1 MALYYNHNTIM
12 NNTYITAPTQKVSV
26 NGTTFTYRVT
36 GNTEGIPLILLNHL
50 TGTLDNWDPRVVDG
64 LAKEHTVIA
73 FNNRGVGSSG
83 GKVPLTVEEMAAD
96 TISFIKALGYEKVNL
111 LGFSLGG
118 MIAQY
123 VIQQSPQLVNKLIL
137 AGTGPAG
144 GVGIENVTKLTLLDM
159 LRAAVTLND
168 PKVFL
173 FFTRTS
179 NGKKSAKAFLG
190 RLKER
195 TQNRDAAIAIPAF
208 RRQLKAIHR
217 YGLQKPVDLSY
228 ITQPTLVA
236 NGDDDRMVPTS
247 NSEDLAKRIKN
258 SRLEIYPDAGHAGI
272 FQYYGQFIKTALGF
286 LKG

>member
-1 MALYYNHNTIM
+1 M
-12 NNTYITAPTQKVSV
+12 NNTYINSPTQRISV
-26 NGTTFTYRVT
+26 DGIIFTYRKT
-36 GNTEGIPLILLNHL
+36 GSAEGIPLVLLNHL

-64 LAKEHTVIA
+64 LAKEYTVIT
-73 FNNRGVGSSG
+73 FNNKGVGSSG
-83 GKVPLTVEEMAAD
+83 GKVPLTIEEMATDA
-96 TISFIKALGYEKVNL
+96 INFIKALGYEKVNL

-159 LRAAVTLND
+159 LHAAVTFND

-173 FFTRTS
+173 FFTRTD

-195 TQNRDAAIAIPAF
+195 TYNRDAAIAIPAF

-217 YGLQKPVDLSY
+217 YGVQKPVDLSY

-247 NSEDLAKRIKN
+247 NTEDLAKRIKN
-258 SRLEIYPDAGHAGI
+258 SRLEIYADAGHAGI
-272 FQYYGQFIKTALGF
+272 FQYHEVFVKTALDF
-286 LKG
+286 LDTNQKRS

>member
-1 MALYYNHNTIM
+1 MSNIYTNS
-12 NNTYITAPTQKVSV
+12 PTQKISV
-26 NGTTFTYRVT
+26 DGTIFTYRKT
-36 GNTEGIPLILLNHL
+36 GNAEGVPLVLLNHL

-64 LAKEHTVIA
+64 LAKEYTVIT
-73 FNNRGVGSSG
+73 FNNKGVGSSG
-83 GKVPLTVEEMAAD
+83 GKVPFAIEEMATDA
-96 TISFIKALGYEKVNL
+96 INFIKALGYEKVNL

-123 VIQQSPQLVNKLIL
+123 VIHQSPQLVNNLIL

-144 GVGIENVTKLTLLDM
+144 GVGIENVTKLTLLDV
-159 LRAAVTLND
+159 LHAAVTFND

-173 FFTRTS
+173 FFTRTN

-195 TQNRDAAIAIPAF
+195 TQNRDAAITIPAF
-208 RRQLKAIHR
+208 RRQLKAIYR
-217 YGLQKPVDLSY
+217 YGMQKPVDLSY

-247 NSEDLAKRIKN
+247 NTEDLAKRIKN
-258 SRLEIYPDAGHAGI
+258 SRLEIYADAGHAGI
-272 FQYYGQFIKTALGF
+272 FQYHDVFVKTALDF
-286 LKG
+286 LYTNRKRS

>member
-1 MALYYNHNTIM
+1 MK
-12 NNTYITAPTQKVSV
+12 NNSYITSPTQKISV
-26 NGTTFTYRVT
+26 NGTNFTYRKT
-36 GNTEGIPLILLNHL
+36 GDHQGIPIVLLNHL

-64 LAKEHTVIA
+64 LATQHTVIT
-73 FNNRGVGSSG
+73 FNTRGVGSSE
-83 GKVPLTVEEMAAD
+83 GKVPLTIEEMATDAAD
-96 TISFIKALGYEKVNL
+96 FIKALGYDKVNI

-118 MIAQY
+118 MVAQY
-123 VIQQSPQLVNKLIL
+123 LVKQSPQLVNKLIL

-159 LRAAVTLND
+159 LHAFVTFND

-179 NGKKSAKAFLG
+179 NGKKSAKDFLA

-195 TQNRDAAIAIPAF
+195 QQNRDAAISLMAF
-208 RRQLKAIHR
+208 NRQLKAINR
-217 YGLQKPVDLSY
+217 YGKQQPVDLSY

-247 NSEDLAKRIKN
+247 NTEDLAKRIKN
-258 SRLEIYPDAGHAGI
+258 SQLVIYPDAGHAGI
-272 FQYYGQFIKTALGF
+272 FQYHDMFVSTALEF
-286 LKG
+286 LK

>member
-1 MALYYNHNTIM
+1 MSNIYTNS
-12 NNTYITAPTQKVSV
+12 PTQKISV
-26 NGTTFTYRVT
+26 DGTIFTYRKT
-36 GNTEGIPLILLNHL
+36 GNAEGVPLVLLNHL

-64 LAKEHTVIA
+64 LAKEYTVIT
-73 FNNRGVGSSG
+73 FNNKGVGSSG
-83 GKVPLTVEEMAAD
+83 GKVPFAIEEMATDA
-96 TISFIKALGYEKVNL
+96 INFIKALGYEKVNL

-123 VIQQSPQLVNKLIL
+123 VIHQSPQLVNNLIL

-159 LRAAVTLND
+159 LHAAVTFND

-173 FFTRTS
+173 FFTRTN

-195 TQNRDAAIAIPAF
+195 TQNRDAAITIPAF
-208 RRQLKAIHR
+208 RRQLKAIYR
-217 YGLQKPVDLSY
+217 YGMQKPVDLSY

-247 NSEDLAKRIKN
+247 NTEDLAKRIKN
-258 SRLEIYPDAGHAGI
+258 SRLEIYADAGHAGI
-272 FQYYGQFIKTALGF
+272 FQYHDVFVKTALDF
-286 LKG
+286 LNTNRKRS